1 MRQKK
6 LGQHFLV
13 DTEIL
18 ERIVSAGE
26 LSPQDL
32 VLEVG
37 VGKGVLTERLA
48 QHAGWVVGLEID
60 CDLLASAQER
70 LKTFA
75 NVVLVKGDVLKVDF
89 PTLLSPFQV
98 ERRKCVANLPYSIS
112 TPFFFRFLESTPK
125 VQWERFVVMVQ
136 YEFGEKLLSL
146 PPQGKGN
153 PLSIGIAKTFSLE
166 RLCVVPP
173 SSFWPNPKVYSLL
186 LRGRRKLEIRE
197 DFPDFLRFVTRVFR
211 SRRKILKNLVPEV
224 TLPEEIARKRAE
236 DLTLEEWEGLWERVR
251 VALQGKEEYNGKGE
265 AYAKEHLGRR

>member
-1 MRQKK
+1 MRRKR

-13 DTEIL
+13 DAAIL

-48 QHAGWVVGLEID
+48 QHAGWVVGIEID
-60 CDLLASAQER
+60 SDLFTYAQER
-70 LKTFA
+70 LKTLT
-75 NVVLVKGDVLKVDF
+75 NVVLVKEDVLKIDF
-89 PTLLSPFQV
+89 PTLLSPFKA
-98 ERRKCVANLPYSIS
+98 ERRKCIANLPYGIS
-112 TPFFFRFLESTPK
+112 TPFFFRFLESTPQ

-153 PLSIGIAKTFSLE
+153 PLSIGIAKAFSVE

-186 LRGRRKLEIRE
+186 LCGKRRPEIRE

-211 SRRKILKNLVPEV
+211 SRRKILKNLIPEV

-236 DLTLEEWEGLWERVR
+236 DLTPEEWGKLWARVR
-251 VALQGKEEYNGKGE
+251 VAL
-265 AYAKEHLGRR
+265 